1 MQKNPFP
8 VYPGRQEQEYEPSV
22 LAQLAYEWHSC
33 GPLHSSTS
41 ESTKH
46 WKQFYHDLAGKL
58 VKEFPETDQLQRF
71 EERNIIS
78 KDLVCKHK

>member
-1 MQKNPFP
+1 MQNNPFP

-46 WKQFYHDLAGKL
+46 WEQFYHGLAGKL
-58 VKEFPETDQLQRF
+58 VKESPDQSVTNVRRTKYHQQR
-71 EERNIIS
+71 
-78 KDLVCKHK
+78 LGL